1 MFARML
7 QASGLDFAALQGQAE
22 TLARAA
28 VELRDMQSLI
38 VKQQEAHSAALLN
51 IINRLDAIEQLG
63 NRLDAIEQLGNRLLV
78 EPGAKE
84 KAFAN
89 AQDLSAMDEAP
100 LQEEIAPVDEHA
112 SAPGSNGGG

>member
-1 MFARML
+1 MLSRML
-7 QASGLDFAALQGQAE
+7 QASGLDFNALQLQAE

-28 VELRDMQSLI
+28 VELRDMQALI
-38 VKQQEAHSAALLN
+38 VAQQETHSAALTN
-51 IINRLDAIEQLG
+51 IM

-89 AQDLSAMDEAP
+89 AEELSALDEAP
-100 LQEEIAPVDEHA
+100 LQEEASPVDEHA
-112 SAPGSNGGG
+112 SAPGKDGSC

>member
-1 MFARML
+1 MLSRML
-7 QASGLDFAALQGQAE
+7 QASGLDFNALQQQAE

-28 VELRDMQSLI
+28 VELRDMQALI
-38 VKQQEAHSAALLN
+38 VAQQETHSAALTN
-51 IINRLDAIEQLG
+51 IM

-89 AQDLSAMDEAP
+89 AEELSALDEAP
-100 LQEEIAPVDEHA
+100 QQAEASPVDEHA
-112 SAPGSNGGG
+112 SAPGPNGGG

>member
-7 QASGLDFAALQGQAE
+7 QASGLDFTALQGQAE

-28 VELRDMQSLI
+28 VELRDMQAVI
-38 VKQQEAHSAALLN
+38 IKQQEAHSSALLN
-51 IINRLDAIEQLG
+51 IINRLDAIEQ
-63 NRLDAIEQLGNRLLV
+63 IGNRLLV

-89 AQDLSAMDEAP
+89 AQEMAKLDETTAV
-100 LQEEIAPVDEHA
+100 EAEASPVDEHA
-112 SAPGSNGGG
+112 SASGQDGGS

>member
-28 VELRDMQSLI
+28 VELRDMQSVI
-38 VKQQEAHSAALLN
+38 VKQQEAHSAALVN
-51 IINRLDAIEQLG
+51 II